1 MKRVINIV
9 EDEKDINNLVA
20 QYYVKKDM
28 KFIHIIHMKKRVLM
42 S

>member
-20 QYYVKKDM
+20 QYLRKEGYYV
-28 KFIHIIHMKKRVLM
+28 R
-42 S
+42 